1 MAEDIRDGHSEVHLN
16 DDRREEL
23 IKECERQEES
33 CQYLAAGLYI
43 WQKRARLWRN
53 GFVIA
58 PIILGGLASSQILS
72 GLQATW
78 VAWVAALLALLAGFF
93 PAIYEAL
100 GMDMRVTEI
109 GQSAA
114 EYTNLRDRFRQAARV
129 KSHLPFEEFNT
140 AFEGLMDRMDA
151 VRKVSPPL
159 PEWCFQ
165 QGRQKIKGGDYNF
178 DADERRQAAAEKTDD
193 TPGPSR

>member
-1 MAEDIRDGHSEVHLN
+1 MAEDIRNGHSETHLA
-16 DDRREEL
+16 DLQRGEL

-33 CQYLAAGLYI
+33 CRYTAAGLYI

-53 GFVIA
+53 SFVVA

-72 GLQATW
+72 GADA
-78 VAWVAALLALLAGFF
+78 AWAAWLGAVLALLAGFF
-93 PAIYEAL
+93 PAIYEGL
-100 GMDMRVTEI
+100 GMDMRVAEI

-114 EYTNLRDRFRQAARV
+114 EFTNLRDRFRQAGRV
-129 KSHLPFEEFNT
+129 KSHLPVEEFHT

-151 VRKVSPPL
+151 ARKVSPPL

-165 QGRQKIKGGDYNF
+165 QARQKIKEGDYEF
-178 DADERRQAAAEKTDD
+178 DADVRAA
-193 TPGPSR
+193 GNPS